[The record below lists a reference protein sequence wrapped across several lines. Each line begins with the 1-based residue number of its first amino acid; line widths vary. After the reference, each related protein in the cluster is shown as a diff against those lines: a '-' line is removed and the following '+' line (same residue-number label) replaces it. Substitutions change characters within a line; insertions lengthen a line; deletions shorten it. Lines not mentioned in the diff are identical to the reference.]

1 VLTDYHMHLQ
11 PDGVEP
17 RERQAEGWE
26 ADGGHLSATWIGRYV
41 ARARARA
48 VQEIAITEHVYRFTE
63 AHAWLD
69 DPFWREESTEDAD
82 AYCEAVLAARDEA
95 GLPVLLGIEMDWL
108 AGRTAEIAAFLDGR
122 PFDVVLGSVHFI
134 DGRAI
139 DDPTADDRDWLPVE
153 DLWTRYLEQL
163 TAAAAS
169 GLYDVMSHPDLPK
182 VFGRRIPAH
191 LDGLLDD
198 AVAAIAEAGVAVE
211 CSSAGLRKPV
221 GELYPEPGLLARFR
235 RAGVPVTLSSDAH
248 APQDVARDFATAV
261 AALRGA
267 GYETITR
274 FSKREPTQ
282 VPLRWD

>member
-1 VLTDYHMHLQ
+1 MLTDYHMHLQ
-11 PDGVEP
+11 PDGIEP
-17 RERQAEGWE
+17 RERQAPDWE

-48 VQEIAITEHVYRFTE
+48 VDEIAITEHVYRFAE
-63 AHAWLD
+63 ARPWLD
-69 DPFWREESTEDAD
+69 DRFWREEATEDAD
-82 AYCEAVLAARDEA
+82 AYCAAIAAARDE

-108 AGRTAEIAAFLDGR
+108 EGRTAEIAAFLDGR

-139 DDPTADDRDWLPVE
+139 DDPTADDRDWLPVDE
-153 DLWTRYLEQL
+153 LWTRYLEQL

-191 LDGLLDD
+191 LDRLLDD
-198 AVAAIAEAGVAVE
+198 AVAAIADAGVAVE

-221 GELYPEPGLLARFR
+221 RELYPEPGLLARFK

-248 APQDVARDFATAV
+248 APGDVARDFATAV

-274 FSKREPTQ
+274 FRRREPSQ
-282 VPLRWD
+282 VSLRWG

>member
-1 VLTDYHMHLQ
+1 MLTDYHMHLQ
-11 PDGVEP
+11 PDGIEP
-17 RERQAEGWE
+17 RERQAPDWE

-48 VQEIAITEHVYRFTE
+48 VDEIAITEHVYRFAE
-63 AHAWLD
+63 ARPWLD
-69 DPFWREESTEDAD
+69 DRFWREEATEDAD
-82 AYCEAVLAARDEA
+82 AYCAAIAAARDEE

-108 AGRTAEIAAFLDGR
+108 ADRTAEIAAFLDGR
-122 PFDVVLGSVHFI
+122 PFDIVLGSVHFL

-153 DLWTRYLEQL
+153 ELWTRYLEQL

-191 LDGLLDD
+191 LDRLLDD
-198 AVAAIAEAGVAVE
+198 AVAAIADAGVAVE

-221 GELYPEPGLLARFR
+221 AELYPEPGLLARFK

-248 APQDVARDFATAV
+248 APGDVARDFATAV

-274 FSKREPTQ
+274 FSRREPSQ
-282 VPLRWD
+282 VSLRWG

>member
-1 VLTDYHMHLQ
+1 MLTDYHMHLQ

-26 ADGGHLSATWIGRYV
+26 AEGGHLSSGWIGRYV

-48 VQEIAITEHVYRFTE
+48 VGEIAITEHVYRFAE

-82 AYCEAVLAARDEA
+82 AYCDAIVAAREEA
-95 GLPVLLGIEMDWL
+95 RLPVLVGVEMDWL
-108 AGRTAEIAAFLDGR
+108 ADRTAEIAAFLDGR

-153 DLWTRYLEQL
+153 ELWTRYLEQL
-163 TAAAAS
+163 TAAAGS
-169 GLYDVMSHPDLPK
+169 GFYDVMSHPDLPK

-191 LDGLLDD
+191 LDRLLDD
-198 AVAAIAEAGVAVE
+198 AVAAIADAGVAVE

-221 GELYPEPGLLARFR
+221 AELYPEPGLLARFR

-274 FSKREPTQ
+274 FSRREPSQ
-282 VPLRWD
+282 VSLRWD